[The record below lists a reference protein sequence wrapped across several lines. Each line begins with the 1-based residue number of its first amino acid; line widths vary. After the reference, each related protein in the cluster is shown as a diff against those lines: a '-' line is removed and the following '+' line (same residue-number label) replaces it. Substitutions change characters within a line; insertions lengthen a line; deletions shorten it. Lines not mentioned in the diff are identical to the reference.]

1 MPKKTISYELAI
13 QPEQIS
19 VLVASPDPPK
29 KYQFSVFG
37 SLVFKKIKEIKL
49 NVINKYCIV

>member
-1 MPKKTISYELAI
+1 SNAVPVPTPPISPVEDIPL
-13 QPEQIS
+13 
-19 VLVASPDPPK
+19 PPK

-37 SLVFKKIKEIKL
+37 SLVFKKIKEIKP